1 MIDYCFEQSCNG
13 NRICINKESSFICN
27 CNLGY
32 TGIDCGI
39 NIDDC
44 EDENC
49 SGNGRC
55 IDEVNSYRCE
65 CAPGF
70 SGSNCETNIDEC
82 DGQNCSG
89 EGLCIWM
96 ESTRTLVYVLL
107 GILVLI
113 AAQTLTIVSFRIAME
128 IVNVWMG
135 SIHIPVSAILDLQV

>member
-1 MIDYCFEQSCNG
+1 MCYCFEQSCTGNG
-13 NRICINKESSFICN
+13 TCTNEESSYICN
-27 CNLGY
+27 CNPGY

-55 IDEVNSYRCE
+55 IDELNSE
-65 CAPGF
+65 CSPGF
-70 SGSNCETNIDEC
+70 SGTNCETDIDEC

-89 EGLCIWM
+89 KGLCMDGINSYVCVCVAGYILVLIATQMLTIVSFRIAAEVVNVWM
-96 ESTRTLVYVLL
+96 ESTHIPVYAML

-113 AAQTLTIVSFRIAME
+113 AA
-128 IVNVWMG
+128 
-135 SIHIPVSAILDLQV
+135 